1 LCYNDILVTTE
12 YFIPSNIKGT
22 NVGVNVLKFLLHAVF
37 IILIALVTFFG
48 LGPVLF
54 ADGVLQERLVT
65 AAIVVVIYII
75 LAILYRK
82 SIQWVNRK

>member
-1 LCYNDILVTTE
+1 M
-12 YFIPSNIKGT
+12 
-22 NVGVNVLKFLLHAVF
+22 KFLLHTVF
-37 IILIALVTFFG
+37 IIFIALVTFFG

-54 ADGVLQERLVT
+54 ADGVLQERLAT